1 MKTRTSGWW
10 RSRGDLFEELAPGAR
25 VTGYLPR
32 RLQVL
37 KACMIMTGKLFFADP
52 QWIIPSI
59 IAPFVFTLVAF
70 FLFGGQTSTSSF
82 LLYLVLGSGLM
93 GMWGTTIYGS
103 VNSIGFDRWNGT
115 MESTLAAP
123 IPLSWIALGRVL
135 FNTFEGVLN
144 AVAILAIGLTW
155 FKVGFGLVNPVLFFI
170 AAVSTFVS
178 LSAFG
183 LMMSTVVVLT
193 RKGGFITN
201 SMEIPVYIATGT
213 MFPVSL
219 LPYVALPFAL
229 ILAPTWGIEA
239 IRLSALPNYSGLA
252 AGYWEDMLI
261 MAVETVIYLGLAFVL
276 FKKVEAYAKRN
287 GTLEEY

>member
-1 MKTRTSGWW
+1 VGSLEGLPTGRRVDGY
-10 RSRGDLFEELAPGAR
+10 FAR
-25 VTGYLPR
+25 R
-32 RLQVL
+32 EQVL
-37 KACMIMTGKLFFADP
+37 RACIILTAKLFFADP
-52 QWIIPSI
+52 QWIIPNI
-59 IAPFVFTLVAF
+59 IAPFIFTLVAF
-70 FLFGGQTSTSSF
+70 FLFGGQGSTGSF

-103 VNSIGFDRWNGT
+103 SNSIGFDRWNGT

-135 FNTFEGVLN
+135 FNTFEGVIN
-144 AVAILAIGLTW
+144 ALFILIIGLVW
-155 FKVGFGLVNPVLFFI
+155 FQVGFGVLNPGLFLL
-170 AAVSTFVS
+170 ASVSTFLS

-183 LMMSTVVVLT
+183 LLMCTVILLS

-219 LPYVALPFAL
+219 LPIVALPFAV

-239 IRLSALPNYSGLA
+239 IRLSALPGYTGLA
-252 AGYWEDMLI
+252 TGYWTDMAIL
-261 MAVETVIYLGLAFVL
+261 ALETFAYLGLAFLL
-276 FKKVEAYAKRN
+276 FKRVEAYAKRN

>member
-1 MKTRTSGWW
+1 LIAGI
-10 RSRGDLFEELAPGAR
+10 GEGGR
-25 VTGYLPR
+25 VTGYMTR

-37 KACMIMTGKLFFADP
+37 KACIILTGKLFFADP

-70 FLFGGQTSTSSF
+70 FLYNGSTSTSTF
-82 LLYLVLGSGLM
+82 LLYLVLGGGLM

-123 IPLSWIALGRVL
+123 IPLSWIAMGRVL
-135 FNTFEGVLN
+135 FNTFEGVIN
-144 AVAILAIGLTW
+144 AFLILVIGFTW
-155 FKVGFGLVNPVLFFI
+155 FKVAFGVINPLLFFI

-219 LPYVALPFAL
+219 LPFAALPFSY

-239 IRLSALPNYSGLA
+239 IRNATFSGYGGLGMGYWSDLLILA
-252 AGYWEDMLI
+252 AET
-261 MAVETVIYLGLAFVL
+261 AVYLALAFVL
-276 FKKVEAYAKRN
+276 FRRVEAYAKRN
-287 GTLEEY
+287 GNLEEY

>member
-1 MKTRTSGWW
+1 MFT
-10 RSRGDLFEELAPGAR
+10 DLSPGVK
-25 VTGYLPR
+25 VTGYISR
-32 RLQVL
+32 RIQVL
-37 KACMIMTGKLFFADP
+37 KACIIMTGNLFFADP

-70 FLFGGQTSTSSF
+70 FLFGGETSTSSF

-135 FNTFEGVLN
+135 FNTFEGVVNGLL
-144 AVAILAIGLTW
+144 ILVIGLTW
-155 FKVGFGLVNPVLFFI
+155 FRVGFALLNPILFFI

-213 MFPVSL
+213 MFPVSI
-219 LPYVALPFAL
+219 LPYLALPFAY

-239 IRLSALPNYSGLA
+239 IRLSALPNYTGLA
-252 AGYWEDMLI
+252 VGYWEDLLF
-261 MAVETVIYLGLAFVL
+261 MAAETMIYLAVAFVL
-276 FKKVEAYAKRN
+276 FKRVEAYAKRN

>member
-1 MKTRTSGWW
+1 MDSFG
-10 RSRGDLFEELAPGAR
+10 ELTAGKR
-25 VTGYLPR
+25 VDGYLSR

-37 KACMIMTGKLFFADP
+37 KACIMMTGKLFFADP

-59 IAPFVFTLVAF
+59 IAPFVFTMVAF
-70 FLFGGQTSTSSF
+70 FLFGGQTSSSSF
-82 LLYLVLGSGLM
+82 LLYLILGSGLM

-135 FNTFEGVLN
+135 FNTFEGVIN
-144 AVAILAIGLTW
+144 ALFILVIGLVW
-155 FKVGFGLVNPVLFFI
+155 FRVGFGLVSPPLFVL

-219 LPYVALPFAL
+219 LPYVALPFAF

-239 IRLSALPNYSGLA
+239 IRLSALPGYAGLSV
-252 AGYWEDMLI
+252 GYWEDLLI
-261 MAVETVIYLGLAFVL
+261 MAAETVAYLALAFVL
-276 FKKVEAYAKRN
+276 FKRVEAYAKRN
-287 GTLEEY
+287 GTIEEY

>member
-1 MKTRTSGWW
+1 MESFGQLT
-10 RSRGDLFEELAPGAR
+10 PGKR
-25 VTGYLPR
+25 VDGYVAR

-37 KACMIMTGKLFFADP
+37 RASMRLTGRLFFADP

-70 FLFGGQTSTSSF
+70 FLFSGQASKGSF

-103 VNSIGFDRWNGT
+103 ANSIGFDRWNGT

-144 AVAILAIGLTW
+144 AILILAIGLVW
-155 FKVGFGLVNPVLFFI
+155 FQVGFDVVNPALFLL
-170 AAVSTFVS
+170 AAVGTFVS

-201 SMEIPVYIATGT
+201 SLEIPVYIATGT

-219 LPYVALPFAL
+219 LPFVALPFAFV
-229 ILAPTWGIEA
+229 LAPTWGIEA
-239 IRLSALPNYSGLA
+239 VRLSALPSYAGLA
-252 AGYWEDMLI
+252 LGYWEDMAV
-261 MAVETVIYLGLAFVL
+261 MALETATYLALAFVL
-276 FKKVEAYAKRN
+276 FKKVEAYAKRS

>member
-1 MKTRTSGWW
+1 MVALSLLTAGR
-10 RSRGDLFEELAPGAR
+10 LVE
-25 VTGYLPR
+25 GYLPR
-32 RLQVL
+32 RMQAL
-37 KACMIMTGKLFFADP
+37 KACIVLTGRLFFADP

-59 IAPFVFTLVAF
+59 IAPFIFTLVAF
-70 FLFGGQTSTSSF
+70 FLFGGQSSASSF
-82 LLYLVLGSGLM
+82 FLYLVLGSGLM

-103 VNSIGFDRWNGT
+103 VNSISFDRWNGT

-123 IPLSWIALGRVL
+123 VPLTWIALGRVL
-135 FNTFEGVLN
+135 FNTLDGVIN
-144 AVAILAIGLTW
+144 ALFILAIGFTW
-155 FKVGFGLVNPVLFFI
+155 FRVSLGLVSPPAFLL
-170 AAVSTFVS
+170 AATSTFVS

-213 MFPVSL
+213 MFPVSI
-219 LPYVALPFAL
+219 LPFLALPFSL

-239 IRLSALPNYSGLA
+239 IRHSAIPGYVGLA
-252 AGYWEDMLI
+252 TGYWEDLLI
-261 MAVETVIYLGLAFVL
+261 MAAETVVYFGLAFIL
-276 FKKVEAYAKRN
+276 FKRVEAYAKRN

>member
-1 MKTRTSGWW
+1 MGALQDLTPGKRIE
-10 RSRGDLFEELAPGAR
+10 SRFGL
-25 VTGYLPR
+25 

-37 KACMIMTGKLFFADP
+37 KACIVLTGKLFFADP
-52 QWIIPSI
+52 QWIIPNI

-103 VNSIGFDRWNGT
+103 SNSIGFDRWNGT

-123 IPLSWIALGRVL
+123 APLSWIALGRVL
-135 FNTFEGVLN
+135 FNTFEGVIN
-144 AVAILAIGLTW
+144 ALFILVIGLVW
-155 FKVGFGLVNPVLFFI
+155 FQVGFGFVNPGLFLL
-170 AAVSTFVS
+170 ASVSTFIS

-183 LMMSTVVVLT
+183 LLMCTVILLS

-201 SMEIPVYIATGT
+201 SMEIPVYMATGT

-219 LPYVALPFAL
+219 LPIVALPFSF

-239 IRLSALPNYSGLA
+239 IRLASLPGYAGLST
-252 AGYWEDMLI
+252 GYWTDLAI
-261 MAVETVIYLGLAFVL
+261 LAVETLAYLGLAFVL
-276 FKKVEAYAKRN
+276 FKRVEAYAKKM
-287 GTLEEY
+287 GTLDEY

>member
-1 MKTRTSGWW
+1 MESFG
-10 RSRGDLFEELAPGAR
+10 ELPPGKR
-25 VTGYLPR
+25 VDGYLPR

-37 KACMIMTGKLFFADP
+37 KACIVMTGKLFFADP
-52 QWIIPSI
+52 QWTVPSI

-70 FLFGGQTSTSSF
+70 FMFGGQTSTSAF

-123 IPLSWIALGRVL
+123 IPLAWISLGRVL
-135 FNTFEGVLN
+135 FNTFEGVIN
-144 AVAILAIGLTW
+144 ALFILVIGFSW
-155 FKVGFGLVNPVLFFI
+155 FRVGFSLVNPPLFLL
-170 AAVSTFVS
+170 AAVSTFLS

-219 LPYVALPFAL
+219 LPYATLPFAY

-239 IRLSALPNYSGLA
+239 IRLSAISGYSGLPV
-252 AGYWEDMLI
+252 GYWEDLLI
-261 MAVETVIYLGLAFVL
+261 MGVETVMYLALAFVL

>member
-1 MKTRTSGWW
+1 VMGSLEQLT
-10 RSRGDLFEELAPGAR
+10 PGKR
-25 VTGYLPR
+25 VDSYIGR
-32 RLQVL
+32 RAQVL
-37 KACMIMTGKLFFADP
+37 KACIVLTGKLFFADP
-52 QWIIPSI
+52 QWIIPNI

-70 FLFGGQTSTSSF
+70 FLFGGQTTTPTF

-103 VNSIGFDRWNGT
+103 SNSIGFDRWNGT

-135 FNTFEGVLN
+135 FNTFEGVIN
-144 AVAILAIGLTW
+144 ALFILIIGLLW
-155 FKVGFGLVNPVLFFI
+155 FKVGFGLVNPGLFLL
-170 AAVSTFVS
+170 ASVSTFLS

-183 LMMSTVVVLT
+183 LLMCTVILLS

-201 SMEIPVYIATGT
+201 SMEIPVYMATGT

-219 LPYVALPFAL
+219 LPVVALPFAF

-239 IRLSALPNYSGLA
+239 IRLSALPGYAGLST
-252 AGYWEDMLI
+252 GYWEDLAI
-261 MAVETVIYLGLAFVL
+261 LALETAAYLGLAFVL
-276 FKKVEAYAKRN
+276 FKRVEAYAKRM

>member
-1 MKTRTSGWW
+1 VGSLEGLPTGRKVDGY
-10 RSRGDLFEELAPGAR
+10 FAR
-25 VTGYLPR
+25 R
-32 RLQVL
+32 EQVL
-37 KACMIMTGKLFFADP
+37 RACIVLTAKLFFADP
-52 QWIIPSI
+52 QWIIPNI
-59 IAPFVFTLVAF
+59 IAPFIFTLVAF
-70 FLFGGQTSTSSF
+70 FLFGGQGSTSSF

-103 VNSIGFDRWNGT
+103 SNSIGFDRWNGT

-135 FNTFEGVLN
+135 FNTFEGVIN
-144 AVAILAIGLTW
+144 ALFILIIGLVW
-155 FKVGFGLVNPVLFFI
+155 FQVGFGVINPGLFLL
-170 AAVSTFVS
+170 ASVSTFLS

-183 LMMSTVVVLT
+183 LLMCTVILLS

-219 LPYVALPFAL
+219 LPIVALPFAF

-239 IRLSALPNYSGLA
+239 IRLSALPGYTGLA
-252 AGYWEDMLI
+252 TGYWTDMAIL
-261 MAVETVIYLGLAFVL
+261 ALETSAYLGLAFLL
-276 FKKVEAYAKRN
+276 FKRVEAYAKRN